1 LWSGKRSVWYPLS
14 IERSISAM
22 GDLAV
27 SSTRANYS
35 LVVTADEIGDKVM
48 QNNSMLSQ
56 IDVRIVEP
64 NISRFQ
70 SQTLHIHA

>member
-1 LWSGKRSVWYPLS
+1 
-14 IERSISAM
+14 M

-27 SSTRANYS
+27 SSTRASYS
-35 LVVTADEIGDKVM
+35 LVITADEIGDKVM